1 MLIKIIFSVLALAL
15 FTIVLDSFLGQSEV
29 IFSYSTKECVKVINA
44 DGSVGDCSKLPEN
57 YIFTWGE

>member
-1 MLIKIIFSVLALAL
+1 MLVKIICSVLALVL
-15 FTIVLDSFLGQSEV
+15 FTIALDSFLGQSEV

-44 DGSVGDCSKLPEN
+44 DGTLGDCSKLPEN

>member
-15 FTIVLDSFLGQSEV
+15 FTIALDSFLGQSEV

-44 DGSVGDCSKLPEN
+44 DGTLGDCSKLPEN
-57 YIFTWGE
+57 YVFTWGE

>member
-1 MLIKIIFSVLALAL
+1 MLIKIIFSVVALVL
-15 FTIVLDSFLGQSEV
+15 FTIALDSFLGQPEV

-44 DGSVGDCSKLPEN
+44 DGSLGNCSKLPDN

>member
-1 MLIKIIFSVLALAL
+1 MLIKIIFSITALIM
-15 FTIVLDSFLGQSEV
+15 FTIALDSFLGQSEV

-44 DGSVGDCSKLPEN
+44 DGTLGDCSKLPEN

>member
-1 MLIKIIFSVLALAL
+1 MLVKIICSVLALIL
-15 FTIVLDSFLGQSEV
+15 FTIALDSFLGQSEV

-44 DGSVGDCSKLPEN
+44 DGTLGDCSKLPEN

>member
-1 MLIKIIFSVLALAL
+1 MLIKIIFSVTALIL
-15 FTIVLDSFLGQSEV
+15 FTIALDSFLGQSEV

-44 DGSVGDCSKLPEN
+44 DGTLGDCSKLPDD

>member
-1 MLIKIIFSVLALAL
+1 MLIKILFSIMALVL
-15 FTIVLDSFLGQSEV
+15 FTIALDSFLGQAEV

-44 DGSVGDCSKLPEN
+44 DGTLGDCSKLPDN

>member
-1 MLIKIIFSVLALAL
+1 MLIKIIFSVMALTL
-15 FTIVLDSFLGQSEV
+15 FTIALDSFLGQSEV

-44 DGSVGDCSKLPEN
+44 DGTLGDCSKLPEN

>member
-1 MLIKIIFSVLALAL
+1 MSIKIIFSIMAVIL
-15 FTIVLDSFLGQSEV
+15 FTVALDSFLGQPEV

-44 DGSVGDCSKLPEN
+44 DGTLGDCSKLPDN

>member
-1 MLIKIIFSVLALAL
+1 MLIKIIFSVVAVIL
-15 FTIVLDSFLGQSEV
+15 FTIALDSFLGQPEV

-44 DGSVGDCSKLPEN
+44 DGTLGNCSKLPEN

>member
-1 MLIKIIFSVLALAL
+1 MLIKIIFSVMALVL
-15 FTIVLDSFLGQSEV
+15 FTIALDSFLGQSEV

-44 DGSVGDCSKLPEN
+44 DGTLGDCSKLPDN